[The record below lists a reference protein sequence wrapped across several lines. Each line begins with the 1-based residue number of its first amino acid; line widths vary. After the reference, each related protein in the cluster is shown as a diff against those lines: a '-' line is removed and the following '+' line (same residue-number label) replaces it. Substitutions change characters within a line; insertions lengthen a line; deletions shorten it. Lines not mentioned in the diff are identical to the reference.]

1 MMMNSTSP
9 KGISDLDH
17 ALRVRVAKLRWMG
30 LESEAEE
37 LIRMLEHDIAKAPT
51 HYGRQLPRIWEATD

>member
-1 MMMNSTSP
+1 MRSESVSQSCA
-9 KGISDLDH
+9 GWDWS
-17 ALRVRVAKLRWMG
+17 
-30 LESEAEE
+30 SEAEE